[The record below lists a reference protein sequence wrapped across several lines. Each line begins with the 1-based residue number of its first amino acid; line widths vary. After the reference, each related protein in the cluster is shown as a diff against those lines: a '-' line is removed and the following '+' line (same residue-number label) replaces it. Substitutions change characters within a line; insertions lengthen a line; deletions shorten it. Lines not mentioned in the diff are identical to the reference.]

1 MCGRYYVDDET
12 AREIEKLVET
22 VNDKLR
28 LERLGRDIHPTDEAP
43 VLAAGNHEMKL
54 EWQHWG
60 FPGFQGK
67 GVIFNAR
74 SETVLEKKM
83 FRESIL
89 HRRIIIPCT
98 WFYEWNRKKE
108 KVTFYREDAPVI
120 FLAGF
125 YNVFGDEK
133 RFTVLTTEANQSMV
147 STHDRMPLIV
157 EPDQMKDWVL
167 DDTKFSGM
175 LKQTPVL
182 LETKQEYDQQ
192 ELKFL

>member
-1 MCGRYYVDDET
+1 M
-12 AREIEKLVET
+12 
-22 VNDKLR
+22 
-28 LERLGRDIHPTDEAP
+28 
-43 VLAAGNHEMKL
+43 
-54 EWQHWG
+54 
-60 FPGFQGK
+60 
-67 GVIFNAR
+67 
-74 SETVLEKKM
+74 
-83 FRESIL
+83 
-89 HRRIIIPCT
+89 
-98 WFYEWNRKKE
+98 
-108 KVTFYREDAPVI
+108 TFYREDAPVI

>member
-1 MCGRYYVDDET
+1 M
-12 AREIEKLVET
+12 
-22 VNDKLR
+22 
-28 LERLGRDIHPTDEAP
+28 
-43 VLAAGNHEMKL
+43 
-54 EWQHWG
+54 
-60 FPGFQGK
+60 
-67 GVIFNAR
+67 
-74 SETVLEKKM
+74 
-83 FRESIL
+83 
-89 HRRIIIPCT
+89 
-98 WFYEWNRKKE
+98 
-108 KVTFYREDAPVI
+108 I

-125 YNVFGDEK
+125 FNVFGVEK

-147 STHDRMPLIV
+147 STHDRKPLIV